1 MTKYEKI
8 YNEITCDINK
18 SKIKIGD
25 SLASENE
32 LRQRFDTSRATVR
45 RALTMLEDNGI
56 IIKQQGKESIVI
68 NNTVKSKTVL
78 LILPT
83 LYKYIFKDLIDAIE
97 KTLRENKVNL
107 LIACSYNDQAIEK
120 EIIRNHI
127 TTVDGIIIEPTQAY
141 IASNIQEQSYNELI
155 KMPTVC
161 INAKMANFN
170 VPYLVLDDFGSA
182 QKLAAHVKLLG
193 CKKILIVAKID
204 DFQGHER
211 LLGMKSQFADDLSI
225 TYNVLGFTT
234 HEEDLLF
241 QEFAI
246 IYQTLEPDCIMFYND
261 EYAYRL
267 LNHHQLSPK
276 DLGITITGFDDTD
289 YSSGFPFSFISPSH
303 PKAKMGRDAAQAI
316 IKLMQHQSFN
326 SVTYKPLINFDK

>member
-8 YNEITCDINK
+8 YNEITNDI
-18 SKIKIGD
+18 SQSTIRIGD

-32 LRQRFDTSRATVR
+32 LRMRFDTSRATVR

-56 IIKQQGKESIVI
+56 IVKQQGKESIVV
-68 NNTVKSKTVL
+68 NNTLKSKTVL

-97 KTLRENKVNL
+97 KTLRDNKVNL
-107 LIACSYNDQAIEK
+107 LIACSYNDQHIER

-127 TTVDGIIIEPTQAY
+127 TTVDGIIIEPTQAHFTN
-141 IASNIQEQSYNELI
+141 NIQEQSYNELI

-161 INAKMANFN
+161 INAKMTNYR
-170 VPYLVLDDFGSA
+170 VPYLVLDDYGSA
-182 QKLAAHVKLLG
+182 RQLAKHVSSLG
-193 CKKILIVAKID
+193 CKNILIVAKID
-204 DFQGHER
+204 DFQGFER
-211 LLGMKSQFADDLSI
+211 LSGMKSYFDNDKSI
-225 TYNVLGFTT
+225 RYNVLEFTT
-234 HEEDLLF
+234 HDEDLLF

-246 IYQTLEPDCIMFYND
+246 IYQTLAPDCIMFYND

-276 DLGITITGFDDTD
+276 ELGITITGFDNTE
-289 YSSGFPFSFISPSH
+289 YSSGSPFSFISPSH
-303 PKAKMGRDAAQAI
+303 PKAKMGRDAANAI
-316 IKLMQHQSFN
+316 IALMKHQNVN
-326 SVTYKPLINFDK
+326 SITYKPLINFDK

>member
-8 YNEITCDINK
+8 YNEITSDINNA
-18 SKIKIGD
+18 KIKIGE

-32 LRQRFDTSRATVR
+32 LRQRFDSSRATVR
-45 RALTMLEDNGI
+45 RALTMLEDDGI

-68 NNTVKSKTVL
+68 NNTIKSKTVL

-83 LYKYIFKDLIDAIE
+83 LYKYIFKDIIDAIE
-97 KTLRENKVNL
+97 VTLRENKVNL
-107 LIACSYNDQAIEK
+107 LIACSYNDQEIER
-120 EIIRNHI
+120 EIIRTHI
-127 TTVDGIIIEPTQAY
+127 TTVDGIIIEPTQAHL
-141 IASNIQEQSYNELI
+141 ANNSQKQSYNELI

-161 INAKMANFN
+161 INAKMTNFN

-182 QKLAAHVKLLG
+182 QKLAVHVKSLG
-193 CKKILIVAKID
+193 CKKILIVAKVD

-211 LLGMKSQFADDLSI
+211 LLGMKSQFIDDLSI
-225 TYNVLGFTT
+225 EYNTLAFTT

-246 IYQTLEPDCIMFYND
+246 IYQTLKPDCIMFYND

-267 LNHHQLSPK
+267 LNHHHMSPK
-276 DLGITITGFDDTD
+276 KLGITITGFDDTD
-289 YSSGFPFSFISPSH
+289 YSSGSPFNFISPSH
-303 PKAKMGRDAAQAI
+303 PKARMGRDAAHAI
-316 IKLMQHQSFN
+316 IKLMQHQNFHSI
-326 SVTYKPLINFDK
+326 TYKPLINFDK